1 MKGRASRG
9 KETWRDSGGESRGA
23 KRMCSDALGGKGGGS
38 KKKKKTDGKAGG
50 RKSPL
55 RRRLRVTHQ

>member
-23 KRMCSDALGGKGGGS
+23 KRMCSDALGGGGGGGEKR
-38 KKKKKTDGKAGG
+38 KKKQMEKREAGSH
-50 RKSPL
+50 R
-55 RRRLRVTHQ
+55 